1 MAQGL
6 LKSNRDRDG
15 LAAALLYNLGD
26 LENGI
31 YEVQEEWQT
40 QYDNFRELE
49 ASLEQAGL
57 RRLNGPNLIKNDWC
71 TNWNMP
77 SSAVIVQEFTVPVED
92 ATAAASPLTFTV
104 TNSAI
109 TTEYVLHG
117 KWTQNSTVVEWSS
130 ITATFAA
137 GSATITVGARSGAH
151 DAAVLIKV
159 ALCTV
164 AGALVPYGNAS
175 RISGTTYPYLDS
187 IRTGFYPGD
196 DSEDGCSVSV
206 ATLTGDNIINELDGE
221 VYDKALQ
228 FNITA
233 NSAWGN
239 AEELHFCQPNERNV
253 YEQGKACRDYGQIP
267 ELVPGETYTIGF
279 WGRMISGDKAWARC
293 SWGGVNYRGMHIW
306 NIEGRCGV
314 SDWIEISGA
323 QWTRYSWRFRFE
335 PEGDWYTESSAEVN
349 GVTKITRTYNWFK
362 KVAVGVSRKYSGVL
376 QLCGFRLVPGRL
388 WVTDTWDDL
397 GDKIDQYTD
406 HIDDLDTEVAKKADK
421 AKTELT
427 GPVSM
432 GRKTG
437 SPAGVRSLAMGN
449 DAVAAGTG
457 SAAQGIGVVTYADG
471 GRASGSYNALPT
483 RNVADYDVGHAYA
496 VGDYARY
503 EEDMIDPDTD
513 QIVPEGSIVEI
524 YRCLVAHTS
533 VEDWPES
540 DKWQRVARFTL
551 AEYSGNSVP
560 ADLLEAVGNGTGDGA
575 RSNARTLDRDGNE
588 TLAGKLTLGA
598 APSGNMDAATKAY
611 VDGAGSA
618 VTVNLGTVDL
628 GNGFVRFYPPFAAS
642 KYRPVELILSNTDGI
657 SAVKVKTG
665 KTIAEY
671 IYLNATIKNTPG
683 VMYNYEKD
691 VTIKLEKIEKT
702 YTLGRTA
709 WSEADVNGATVDFT
723 Y

>member
-1 MAQGL
+1 MARTILRSKRSRDGQVASVWENMGMLEETVYQREEQWAGEVQKFREMEQALEIGGLRTLNKPNL
-6 LKSNRDRDG
+6 LKQNWWTNR
-15 LAAALLYNLGD
+15 
-26 LENGI
+26 
-31 YEVQEEWQT
+31 
-40 QYDNFRELE
+40 
-49 ASLEQAGL
+49 
-57 RRLNGPNLIKNDWC
+57 
-71 TNWNMP
+71 NMP
-77 SSAVIVQEFTVPVED
+77 SSAVIVHEYTVPAED

-104 TNSAI
+104 SNSAI
-109 TTEYVLHG
+109 TTAYVLHG
-117 KWTQNSTVVEWSS
+117 KWSENYTIVPYDQ
-130 ITATFAA
+130 ITASIAA
-137 GSATITVGARSGAH
+137 GAATVTIGARSGAH
-151 DAAVLIKV
+151 GAEVLVKV

-164 AGALVPYGNAS
+164 ANTIVPYGNAS

-228 FNITA
+228 FSITA

-253 YEQGKACRDYGQIP
+253 YEQGKACWDYGQIP

-306 NIEGRCGV
+306 NSEGRCGV

-323 QWTRYSWRFRFE
+323 QWTRYSWRFRFQ
-335 PEGDWYTESSAEVN
+335 PEGDWYTESSAEVD

-406 HIDDLDTEVAKKADK
+406 HIDDLDNEVAKKADK

-437 SPAGVRSLAMGN
+437 SPAGVRSLAMGD
-449 DAVAAGTG
+449 DAVAGGKG
-457 SAAQGIGVVTYADG
+457 SAAQGIGVVTYTDG
-471 GRASGSYNALPT
+471 GRAFGSYNAVPT
-483 RNVADYDVGHAYA
+483 RNVANYA
-496 VGDYARY
+496 VAHEYVVGDYARY
-503 EEDMIDPDTD
+503 EEDVLDPVTE
-513 QIVPEGSIVEI
+513 QIIPEDSTVEI

-533 VEDWPES
+533 VDDWPET

-575 RSNARTLDRDGNE
+575 RSNARTLDRNGNE

-628 GNGFVRFYPPFAAS
+628 GNGFVWFYPPFAAS

-683 VMYNYEKD
+683 VMCNYSKD
-691 VTIKLEKIEKT
+691 VTLKLEKIEKT

-709 WSEADVNGATVDFT
+709 WSEAGVNGATVDFT

>member
-1 MAQGL
+1 MARTIL
-6 LKSNRDRDG
+6 RSKRSRDG
-15 LAAALLYNLGD
+15 QVASVWENMGMLEETVYQREEQWAGEVEKFKEMERALEIG
-26 LENGI
+26 
-31 YEVQEEWQT
+31 
-40 QYDNFRELE
+40 
-49 ASLEQAGL
+49 GL
-57 RRLNGPNLIKNDWC
+57 RRLNTPNLLKQ
-71 TNWNMP
+71 NWW
-77 SSAVIVQEFTVPVED
+77 TY
-92 ATAAASPLTFTV
+92 
-104 TNSAI
+104 NSA
-109 TTEYVLHG
+109 LG
-117 KWTQNSTVVEWSS
+117 RNVV
-130 ITATFAA
+130 
-137 GSATITVGARSGAH
+137 
-151 DAAVLIKV
+151 
-159 ALCTV
+159 
-164 AGALVPYGNAS
+164 Y
-175 RISGTTYPYLDS
+175 
-187 IRTGFYPGD
+187 GD
-196 DSEDGCSVSV
+196 DSRWSATSSPYLSSYNRPTEYTQTTEPTAAELAECCAYYQTTEDGVTTYHLYKDEDDIK
-206 ATLTGDNIINELDGE
+206 ATVVDLATADQITEMDNE
-221 VYDKALQ
+221 VYAKAIQ
-228 FNITA
+228 FAITE
-233 NSAWGN
+233 NSAYGN
-239 AEELHFCQPNERNV
+239 TEDLHFNNPHSSV
-253 YEQGKACRDYGQIP
+253 YYKQGGTCVDWGQIP
-267 ELVPGETYTIGF
+267 ELVPGETYVIGF
-279 WGRMISGDKAWARC
+279 WGRMISGTKAWVRC
-293 SWGGVNYRGMHIW
+293 SWGGVNYCGRSIW
-306 NIEGRCGV
+306 NSEGRCGV
-314 SDWIEISGA
+314 SDWIEISGT
-323 QWTRYSWRFRFE
+323 QWTRYSWRFRFQ
-335 PEGDWYTESSAEVN
+335 PEGDWYTESSAEVD
-349 GVTKITRTYNWFK
+349 GETRITRTYNWFK
-362 KVAVGVSRKYSGVL
+362 KVAVSVGRKFTGVL

-406 HIDDLDTEVAKKADK
+406 HIDDLDNAVEKKADK

-496 VGDYARY
+496 VGNYVRY

-598 APSGNMDAATKAY
+598 APAGDMDAATKAY

-628 GNGFVRFYPPFAAS
+628 GNGSVRFYPPFAAS

-665 KTIAEY
+665 KAIAEY
-671 IYLNATIKNTPG
+671 INLNATIKNTPG
-683 VMYNYEKD
+683 VMYNYSKD
-691 VTIKLEKIEKT
+691 VTLKLEKIEKT
-702 YTLGRTA
+702 YTLGMTA
-709 WSEADVNGATVDFT
+709 WSEAGVYGATVDFT